1 MGTKEKL
8 LLILLIGN
16 IFLYSSILLNNFL
29 RKCKKITCK
38 IYMKIAKIN
47 MIFSF
52 FLVILAIYLL
62 KINFINIRNL
72 FS

>member
-1 MGTKEKL
+1 MEIKEKL
-8 LLILLIGN
+8 LLILLIGD
-16 IFLYSSILLNNFL
+16 ILLYSLMFLNHFL
-29 RKCKKITCK
+29 RKGKKIPYK
-38 IYMKIAKIN
+38 IYIKIAKIN
-47 MIFSF
+47 IIFSF

>member
-1 MGTKEKL
+1 MEIKEKL
-8 LLILLIGN
+8 LLILLIGD
-16 IFLYSSILLNNFL
+16 IILYSLMFLNHFL
-29 RKCKKITCK
+29 RKCKKITYK

>member
-29 RKCKKITCK
+29 RKCKKITYK
-38 IYMKIAKIN
+38 I
-47 MIFSF
+47 
-52 FLVILAIYLL
+52 
-62 KINFINIRNL
+62 
-72 FS
+72 

>member
-16 IFLYSSILLNNFL
+16 IFLYSSIFLNNFL
-29 RKCKKITCK
+29 RKCKKITYK

-52 FLVILAIYLL
+52 FLLILGIYLI
-62 KINFINIRNL
+62 KIKIIMR
-72 FS
+72 

>member
-16 IFLYSSILLNNFL
+16 IFLYLSILLNNFL
-29 RKCKKITCK
+29 RKCKKITYK

>member
-8 LLILLIGN
+8 LLILLIGDILLYSA
-16 IFLYSSILLNNFL
+16 IFLNHFL
-29 RKCKKITCK
+29 RKGKKITYK

-47 MIFSF
+47 IIFSF
-52 FLVILAIYLL
+52 FLVILAIYLI